1 MAQKAGVKAIDP
13 KDVSVFYGRSPEL
26 ISSLKGVKNK
36 QNFETLMK
44 TLDVYCEKFEN
55 VFVNKYCD
63 SVYVTRDKKAQKASL
78 KELQEL
84 DEKLVEQLLS
94 TEEGYRVLAVAEEY
108 GAKIDWNKMPL
119 TAIDSKECMAFLAKR
134 GYDFN
139 AKRMVDGIET
149 DFAEYN
155 LTGLG
160 YFERETV
167 KVYDELSERSQKFEK
182 LRSEVR
188 ARYEEFNS
196 PKTSSERKAEIDQYF
211 DSVAESYVKEN
222 NNLGELCKDV
232 SFFMNNYYRYA
243 ACLEGAIENKYI
255 SPANIEKIK
264 PENLNLSIEYM
275 NGRHQMLERYE
286 RVYRDNRSSDAREA
300 DTAKEKIAMLDEF
313 SKEKTLS
320 GTLASAENGKAV
332 YAKEAQV
339 EKLGMSMTE
348 RLAQQ
353 TQGSTLES
361 AENAMA
367 FVGKDSQTNA

>member
-1 MAQKAGVKAIDP
+1 MAKRKLEGAIDP
-13 KDVSVFYGRSPEL
+13 HDISVFYGRSPDL
-26 ISSLKGVKNK
+26 ILALKKVENEKNFDVLRK
-36 QNFETLMK
+36 VLDNYCRDFGNVYMK
-44 TLDVYCEKFEN
+44 KY
-55 VFVNKYCD
+55 FV
-63 SVYVTRDKKAQKASL
+63 SVYETQDKKAEKASL
-78 KELQEL
+78 KEMKEL
-84 DEKLVEQLLS
+84 DDKLVQQLLS
-94 TEEGYRVLAVAEEY
+94 TEEGYRILSVAEEY

-134 GYDFN
+134 EYDFN

-167 KVYDELSERSQKFEK
+167 KVYDELAERSQKFEK
-182 LRSEVR
+182 LKKDVRSKY
-188 ARYEEFNS
+188 AEFNS
-196 PKTSSERKAEIDQYF
+196 PKTSAERKEELDRYF
-211 DSVAESYVKEN
+211 DSVAESYVKEKE
-222 NNLGELCKDV
+222 NLGTLCGKTAV
-232 SFFMNNYYRYA
+232 LMGHYYRYA

-332 YAKEAQV
+332 YAKEAEA
-339 EKLGMSMTE
+339 EKSGMSMTE